1 MSRTFFDE
9 VTRAGVRSRVLLDQ
23 DRGLVVRT
31 DQDTAAILEANQA
44 DALAYDVRHE
54 RRSGGYR
61 KVASI
66 PFVVWQQLARLGI
79 VQLRP
84 LRVLDEKAFLAVLS
98 DPALRK
104 LRTDNGRRLA

>member
-9 VTRAGVRSRVLLDQ
+9 TTRAGVRSRVLLDT
-23 DRGLVVRT
+23 DRGLIVRT
-31 DQDTAAILEANQA
+31 DQDTSAIIEANKA
-44 DALAYDVRHE
+44 DALAYDPRHE

-61 KVASI
+61 KVARI
-66 PFVVWQQLARLGI
+66 PFVVWQQLARTGI

-84 LRVLDEKAFLAVLS
+84 LRVLDEKAFLAFLS
-98 DPALRK
+98 DPDLRS